1 MTLHI
6 PFEDFNED
14 IKTSYLKE
22 EIKSIGIDYEYNNIC
37 GYIGDK
43 EVEIF
48 SFNKYF
54 KADNRYSSYELYLT
68 PQCIVVEYI
77 NS

>member
-14 IKTSYLKE
+14 IKSFYLNK
-22 EIKSIGIDYEYNNIC
+22 EIKSIAIDYEYNNIC

-54 KADNRYSSYELYLT
+54 KADNRYSSYELYIT
-68 PQCIVVEYI
+68 PEYIVVEYI

>member
-1 MTLHI
+1 MTLYI
-6 PFEDFNED
+6 PFEDFNDD

-22 EIKSIGIDYEYNNIC
+22 EILSIAIDYQYNNIC

-54 KADNRYSSYELYLT
+54 RADNRYSSYELHLT